1 MVSHQIV
8 SRVQISTRP
17 SSRLS
22 LRYHWNICRLGGIH
36 ATATL
41 GSSSSSSSKSRRS
54 RNASNMALMATLG
67 SAVVSGSMWMNC
79 CAEQSENKHVHA
91 VTICQ
96 KTDTMPRGA
105 KPNMPAKNIMLH
117 RLRSVRARDMND
129 KYVILWEK
137 VLGEGAYGSVHPAYD
152 INTGEKVALKKISKR
167 FTNNKNFK
175 TETDALLRIFDN
187 GGHPNISGLRDMYE
201 DFNSFFL
208 IMDLVKG
215 GEMFDHLVNYGPYS
229 EADAARLMQEVASAL
244 AFLHGVGVVHADLKP
259 ENLLICSSK
268 TTDGTIKIIDFGSA
282 VVSHDNYH
290 DDDDDDDDDESAFV
304 KSDRSKKKAQD
315 IEMRPQK
322 KKSVLRENPGEEVTF
337 STGTT
342 AYWSPERFRVKG
354 AQTGADMWSVGV
366 ILYIMLTG
374 VHPFD
379 LQGMSTD
386 EEIED
391 RIKSDP
397 RVPIH
402 PRITG
407 HLSASAID
415 LIKKLMEPDHT
426 KRLSANGMLKHS
438 WIR

>member
-1 MVSHQIV
+1 MRSM
-8 SRVQISTRP
+8 ST
-17 SSRLS
+17 
-22 LRYHWNICRLGGIH
+22 HVD
-36 ATATL
+36 
-41 GSSSSSSSKSRRS
+41 SSSSLTDG
-54 RNASNMALMATLG
+54 NNNIAFLALASALASG
-67 SAVVSGSMWMNC
+67 SAWIYSRPH
-79 CAEQSENKHVHA
+79 AEQSEDEIHPFQVVA
-91 VTICQ
+91 CQ
-96 KTDTMPRGA
+96 GA
-105 KPNMPAKNIMLH
+105 QTAIQNNTKPNMPAKNIMLH
-117 RLRSVRARDMND
+117 RLRSVRARDMID
-129 KYVILWEK
+129 KYEILWDR

-167 FTNNKNFK
+167 YTNNKNFK

-290 DDDDDDDDDESAFV
+290 DDDDDEDDDESAFM
-304 KSDRSKKKAQD
+304 KSDRKSSSNYNAKEKGL
-315 IEMRPQK
+315 EMRPQK
-322 KKSVLRENPGEEVTF
+322 KESVPREGEVEEVTF

-354 AQTGADMWSVGV
+354 AQVGADMWSVGV
-366 ILYIMLTG
+366 ILYIMLNG

-379 LQGMSTD
+379 LQGMSSD

-397 RVPIH
+397 RAPIH

-415 LIKKLMEPDHT
+415 LIKKLMEPDSS
-426 KRLSANGMLKHS
+426 KRLSANGMLKHP
-438 WIR
+438 WVRYEI